1 MTRFRLDIE
10 YEYDFLLVGI
20 SCHEKPYRLCWAVN
34 KALELNMERIDSLAL
49 SLKKNENPSGFPL
62 FRQDNFEN
70 DTSLILVAN
79 RADQSTGLLIPEQ
92 HQADYFFIAHGPYT
106 DTDYE
111 RMLAEIKRIP
121 FVLMSYR
128 LDPENLKSKQN
139 LLF

>member
-34 KALELNMERIDSLAL
+34 KALELNMQRTDSLSIA
-49 SLKKNENPSGFPL
+49 LKKNENPSGFPL
-62 FRQDNFEN
+62 FRQDNAEN
-70 DTSLILVAN
+70 DTSLMLVAN
-79 RADQSTGLLIPEQ
+79 RADQAGGLLIPEQ
-92 HQADYFFIAHGPYT
+92 HQADYFFIVHGPYT
-106 DTDYE
+106 DTDHE
-111 RMLAEIKRIP
+111 RMLAEIKKIP

-128 LDPENLKSKQN
+128 VDPENLKSKQN